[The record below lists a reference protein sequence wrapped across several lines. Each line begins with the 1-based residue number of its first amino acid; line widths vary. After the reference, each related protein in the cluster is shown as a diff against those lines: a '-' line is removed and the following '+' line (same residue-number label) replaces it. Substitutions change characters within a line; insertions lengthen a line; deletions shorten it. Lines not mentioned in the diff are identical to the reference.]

1 MRDTLIR
8 RMALMD
14 VDAVHAVETA
24 SFPKPWTRQDFV
36 REMTENVCARY
47 LVAENNGEVIGFAG
61 AWIVLDEA
69 HVTNI
74 AVLPAHRGR
83 GVGKALTAAL
93 MQYAAN
99 LGVVYA
105 TLEVRRSNET
115 AKRLYASM
123 GFEYVGVRK
132 RYYEDNGEDAL
143 IYCCQ
148 RMPPAQA
155 DFSENETVSEEE
167 TAEKRKT
174 V

>member
-1 MRDTLIR
+1 MPEYIIR
-8 RMALMD
+8 RMTEAD
-14 VDAVHAVETA
+14 VDGVYAVETA
-24 SFPKPWTRQDFV
+24 SFSKPWTREDFV
-36 REMTENVCARY
+36 REMTVNVCARY
-47 LVAENNGEVIGFAG
+47 LVAEENGRIAGFAG

-74 AVLPAHRGR
+74 AVLPEYRKRGI
-83 GVGKALTAAL
+83 GKALTESL

-105 TLEVRRSNET
+105 TLEVRRSNEA
-115 AKRLYASM
+115 AKRMYRAA

-148 RMPPAQA
+148 HMPKAQE
-155 DFSENETVSEEE
+155 DFSEEE
-167 TAEKRKT
+167 TLHPEA
-174 V
+174 